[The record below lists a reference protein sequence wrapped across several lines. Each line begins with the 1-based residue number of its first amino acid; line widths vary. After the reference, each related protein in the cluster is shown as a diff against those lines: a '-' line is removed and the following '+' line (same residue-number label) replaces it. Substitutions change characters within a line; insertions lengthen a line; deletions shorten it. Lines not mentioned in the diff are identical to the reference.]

1 LASDVA
7 VTAPHFF
14 VDQLESDHVSI
25 TGDDAHHAARALRIR
40 PGEEI
45 TVSDGHGTVVRAR
58 CTDVSS
64 TRFTAEVIAR
74 DHVEQPS
81 PVLVVFPAV
90 PKGGKLETI
99 VQKLTEIGVDQIRPW
114 FSARSVVRW
123 DVAKG
128 AGRAQRLRTV
138 AREAAMQSRRAWLP
152 AVSDPGPI
160 EQLPELTLL
169 LHEEAA
175 QGLSASLPSVAPR
188 SIGVVVGPEG
198 GLDPDEVEHM
208 TGKGARPVSLGRP
221 ILRTETAAIVG
232 PALVLAHYGR
242 LG

>member
-1 LASDVA
+1 

-14 VDQLESDHVSI
+14 AEHVDSDLVGI
-25 TGDDAHHAARALRIR
+25 TGDDAHHAVRALRIR

-58 CTDVSS
+58 CIDVSS
-64 TRFTAEVIAR
+64 ARLTAEVIAR
-74 DHVEQPS
+74 DHVEQPA
-81 PVLVVFPAV
+81 PLLVVFPAV

-99 VQKLTEIGVDQIRPW
+99 VQKLTEIGVDEIRPW

-123 DVAKG
+123 DAAKA
-128 AGRAQRLRTV
+128 AGHAQRFRAV

-152 AVSDPGPI
+152 SVSDPGPI
-160 EQLPELTLL
+160 EQLPEVTLL

-175 QGLSASLPSVAPR
+175 KGLSASLPSVAPR
-188 SIGVVVGPEG
+188 SIGVIIGPEG
-198 GLDPDEVEHM
+198 GLDADEVGQL
-208 TGKGARPVSLGRP
+208 TGRGARPVSLGRP
-221 ILRTETAAIVG
+221 ILRTETAAVVG
-232 PALVLAHYGR
+232 PALVLAQYGR